1 MEKTGKM
8 AHKFLQQLTSE
19 DSKGMF
25 EGLAD
30 LVEVLENKNDPEQTE
45 MYLVQN
51 IYHFFEKLKT
61 LEGNLHSYVRE
72 SVDEI
77 PGNKLSLLYDE
88 TKSAGSSILYED

>member
-19 DSKGMF
+19 DSREMF

-51 IYHFFEKLKT
+51 IYHFFEKLKA
-61 LEGNLHSYVRE
+61 LENNLHSYVRE
-72 SVDEI
+72 SAGEL
-77 PGNKLSLLYDE
+77 PGNKLDMLYDE
-88 TKSAGSSILYED
+88 TKSTGSSILYED

>member
-8 AHKFLQQLTSE
+8 AHQFLKQLTSG
-19 DSKGMF
+19 DSRGMF

-61 LEGNLHSYVRE
+61 LENNLHSYVRE
-72 SVDEI
+72 SVDEL

-88 TKSAGSSILYED
+88 TTKAGSSILYED